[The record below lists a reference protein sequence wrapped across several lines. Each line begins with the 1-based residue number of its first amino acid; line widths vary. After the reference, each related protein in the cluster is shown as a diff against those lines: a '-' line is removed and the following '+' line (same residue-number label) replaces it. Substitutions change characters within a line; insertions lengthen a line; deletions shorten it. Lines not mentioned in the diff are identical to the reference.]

1 MAARCPENHRARLRD
16 EIRGVSMAKQVS
28 VPLDM
33 ALLGLVE
40 RAAERESR
48 TVAEQIRHYIVEAMR
63 NAGNPTAGLEPWPAP
78 LAVVSRDSFFHIK
91 ARVKEMEAERDELA
105 AAETKSPLG
114 LIPHEVVRLRYLRDT
129 IKNLQAHIT
138 AIERLTVGN
147 NHG

>member
-1 MAARCPENHRARLRD
+1 M
-16 EIRGVSMAKQVS
+16 SKQVS

-33 ALLGLVE
+33 ALLGFVE

-48 TVAEQIRHYIVEAMR
+48 TVAEQIRHYLVEAMR
-63 NAGNPTAGLEPWPAP
+63 HAGNPTAGSEPWPAP
-78 LAVVSRDSFFHIK
+78 LAVVSRDNFSHIE

-105 AAETKSPLG
+105 AAEKKSPLG
-114 LIPHEVVRLRYLRDT
+114 LMPHEVVRLRYLCDT
-129 IKNLQAHIT
+129 IKNLQGHIT

>member
-1 MAARCPENHRARLRD
+1 
-16 EIRGVSMAKQVS
+16 MAKQVS

-63 NAGNPTAGLEPWPAP
+63 NAGNPTAGLVPWPAP

-91 ARVKEMEAERDELA
+91 ARVKEMEVERDELA
-105 AAETKSPLG
+105 AAEEKHPLG
-114 LIPHEVVRLRYLRDT
+114 LMPHEMVRLRYLRDT
-129 IKNLQAHIT
+129 IKSLQGHIN